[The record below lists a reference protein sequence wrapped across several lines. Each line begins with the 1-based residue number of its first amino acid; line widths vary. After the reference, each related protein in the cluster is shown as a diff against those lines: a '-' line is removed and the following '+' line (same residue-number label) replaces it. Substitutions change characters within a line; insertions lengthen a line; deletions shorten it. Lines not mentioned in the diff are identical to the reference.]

1 MAFFCGLLGVASSK
15 YDRLSKRDCEYGLEE
30 IQAWK
35 NRNIENPLITKESL
49 EKVDQYARGVIKDLR
64 VALTSSNMQP
74 ALEHLVT
81 LARQDDILRQKL
93 INHVE
98 EFCADDKI
106 KREIRT
112 TLICTTSRR

>member
-1 MAFFCGLLGVASSK
+1 MAIFCGLLGFASSN
-15 YDRLSKRDCEYGLEE
+15 YDLLSKRDCDYGLEE

-35 NRNIENPLITKESL
+35 SRNKENPLISKESV
-49 EKVDQYARGVIKDLR
+49 EKVDQYARRVIRDLP
-64 VALTSSNMQP
+64 VALTSSNIQP
-74 ALEHLVT
+74 ALEHLVI

-98 EFCADDKI
+98 EFRADDNI

-112 TLICTTSRR
+112 KLICTSSRR